1 MTMDLPLRRSRQTSS
16 DDGNVWFIV
25 NRMSLLCVCV
35 CVILVLLRDAV
46 CVVIIRVAICMLS
59 FAFLGILEVNII
71 LDSVQ

>member
-1 MTMDLPLRRSRQTSS
+1 MTMDLPLNRSRQTSS

-35 CVILVLLRDAV
+35 ILVLLCDTV

>member
-1 MTMDLPLRRSRQTSS
+1 MTMDLPLMRSRQTSS

-25 NRMSLLCVCV
+25 NRMSLPCV
-35 CVILVLLRDAV
+35 CVILVLLCDTV
-46 CVVIIRVAICMLS
+46 CVVTIRVAICMLS